1 MTTSTKTENDTTA
14 GQSPALGLAHGSP
27 RFYTIEPECPY
38 CGHLVRD
45 AWELNFGGME
55 GETTHECGHCERE
68 FTVERS
74 VSISYTTRPL
84 ANVADEQRRGKD
96 SA

>member
-1 MTTSTKTENDTTA
+1 MNDTNST
-14 GQSPALGLAHGSP
+14 GQPAALPGLAEATGSP
-27 RFYTIEPECPY
+27 RFYAIEPECPY

-74 VSISYTTRPL
+74 VSISYTTRPS
-84 ANVADEQRRGKD
+84 ANTPVIHAEKQP
-96 SA
+96 

>member
-1 MTTSTKTENDTTA
+1 MTTENKKDA
-14 GQSPALGLAHGSP
+14 AEALDVSAGSP
-27 RFYTIEPECPY
+27 RFYTNEPECPY
-38 CGHLVRD
+38 CGHTVRD

-74 VSISYTTRPL
+74 VSISYTTRPS
-84 ANVADEQRRGKD
+84 ANGEHEPRGQKGKHV
-96 SA
+96 